1 MKGLTM
7 LMSLTTTSYC
17 DDDTYGMSSGESSQ
31 LETCPGEV
39 LKEEFLDPMG
49 ISQYR
54 LAKEVGVSES
64 RISKVVRGEA
74 RITADLALRLGKFF
88 SMDPVVWIR
97 LQSLYDLRTARRK
110 TDLSDVGVWAAA

>member
-1 MKGLTM
+1 
-7 LMSLTTTSYC
+7 
-17 DDDTYGMSSGESSQ
+17 MSSGESSQ